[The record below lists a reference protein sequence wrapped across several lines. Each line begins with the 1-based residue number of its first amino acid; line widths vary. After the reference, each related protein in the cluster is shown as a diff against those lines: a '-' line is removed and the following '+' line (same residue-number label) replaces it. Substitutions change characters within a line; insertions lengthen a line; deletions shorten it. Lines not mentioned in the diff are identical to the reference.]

1 MRQYANLLKKQITEK
16 VFLNKD
22 VKLKDVRRI
31 PSYIKREENIDL
43 DSLKR
48 CNDLETSLRSQGL
61 DLLLLG
67 EDIQYFIEMGNI
79 EAHPKIDFDT
89 YMEIV
94 SPIESKYWVCF
105 FLSTC
110 VCWVACDVL
119 LDLNQYSLWCVEN

>member
-79 EAHPKIDFDT
+79 E
-89 YMEIV
+89 V